1 MVLIRRLLII
11 PRRPRRRLCIVLLRA
26 RLRIRS
32 SGRGRGRRP
41 AALRFPAAS
50 AGLEDFLQ
58 RRGVDGHGRGVLG
71 CGGERADGLRL
82 EDCAAGGACLLAVV
96 LVPVGVELLLL
107 LLVVSGEESE
117 SISESP
123 SRSRSDA
130 MSVVSMRL
138 VPE

>member
-1 MVLIRRLLII
+1 MAV
-11 PRRPRRRLCIVLLRA
+11 VSWDA
-26 RLRIRS
+26 
-32 SGRGRGRRP
+32 
-41 AALRFPAAS
+41 
-50 AGLEDFLQ
+50 
-58 RRGVDGHGRGVLG
+58 
-71 CGGERADGLRL
+71 GGERADGLRL

-96 LVPVGVELLLL
+96 LVPVGVELLL